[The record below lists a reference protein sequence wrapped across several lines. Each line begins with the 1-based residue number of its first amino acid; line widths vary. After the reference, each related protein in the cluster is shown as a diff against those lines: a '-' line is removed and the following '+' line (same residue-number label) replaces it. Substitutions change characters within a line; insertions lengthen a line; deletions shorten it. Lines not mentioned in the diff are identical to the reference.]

1 MQLVTFER
9 QGQRRW
15 GARRGPD
22 LVDLR
27 AASPSLPPDLRSL
40 LEGGEAA
47 LEQARAAL
55 DAAPEEAVYAASEVT
70 LKAPLLNPEKI
81 VCLGLN
87 YADHAAE
94 SQMKLPEAPVLFSK
108 YASALIGPDE
118 PIVLPPTSQEVDY
131 EAELVVVIGKRG
143 RNIPVEAAWDYVAG
157 YTIGHD
163 VSARDYQLRKGG
175 GQWMIGKTFDTF
187 APIGPALFTK
197 DEVPDPHNLDIRC
210 RLNGEVMQ
218 DSNTKYLIF
227 RIPNILAYLSHVFTL
242 VPGDV
247 IFTGT
252 PSGVGFVREPPVYL
266 KPGDVVEV
274 EIEGLGVLRNPV
286 VGG

>member
-1 MQLVTFER
+1 MQLVTFEKA
-9 QGQRRW
+9 GQIRW
-15 GARRGPD
+15 GARRGQNIVD
-22 LVDLR
+22 LTLVSPALPRDLR
-27 AASPSLPPDLRSL
+27 AL
-40 LEGGEAA
+40 LEGGETA

-55 DAAPEEAVYAASEVT
+55 EAAPAEALYSPEQVK

-87 YADHAAE
+87 YADHATE
-94 SQMKLPEAPVLFSK
+94 SRMQLPEAPVLFSK
-108 YASALIGPDE
+108 YASALIGPEE
-118 PIVLPPTSQEVDY
+118 PIVLPSTSREIDY

-143 RNIPVEAAWDYVAG
+143 RRIPAEAAWDYVAG

-187 APIGPALFTK
+187 APLGPALFTK

-210 RLNGEVMQ
+210 RLNGEIMQ
-218 DSNTKYLIF
+218 DSNTRHLIF
-227 RIPNILAYLSHVFTL
+227 RIPEIIAYLSHVFTL
-242 VPGDV
+242 SPGDL

-252 PSGVGFVREPPVYL
+252 PSGVGFVRQPPVFL
-266 KPGDVVEV
+266 KPGDVVEI

-286 VGG
+286 VAE

>member
-9 QGQRRW
+9 AGQVRW
-15 GARRGPD
+15 GVRREGHI
-22 LVDLR
+22 VDLTR
-27 AASPSLPPDLRSL
+27 ISPDWPADLRSL
-40 LEGGEAA
+40 LEDGETA
-47 LEQARAAL
+47 LERARAAA
-55 DAAPEEAVYAASEVT
+55 DSAPAAALCPLEQVR

-87 YADHAAE
+87 YADHATE
-94 SQMKLPEAPVLFSK
+94 SQMQLPEAPVLFSK
-108 YASALIGPDE
+108 YASALIGPEE

-143 RNIPVEAAWDYVAG
+143 RYIPREAAWDYVAG

-187 APIGPALFTK
+187 APLGPALFTK
-197 DEVPDPHNLDIRC
+197 DEVPDPHNLAIRC
-210 RLNGEVMQ
+210 RLNGQIMQ
-218 DSNTKYLIF
+218 DSNTRYLIF
-227 RIPNILAYLSHVFTL
+227 GIPDIIAYLSHVFTL
-242 VPGDV
+242 APGDL

-252 PSGVGFVREPPVYL
+252 PSGVGFVRQPPVFL
-266 KPGDVVEV
+266 KPGDVVEI
-274 EIEGLGVLRNPV
+274 EIEGLGILRNPV
-286 VGG
+286 VAG

>member
-1 MQLVTFER
+1 
-9 QGQRRW
+9 
-15 GARRGPD
+15 
-22 LVDLR
+22 VDLR

-108 YASALIGPDE
+108 YASALIGPDD
-118 PIVLPPTSQEVDY
+118 PIVLPPTSQEIDY

-187 APIGPALFTK
+187 APIGPALFTQ
-197 DEVPDPHNLDIRC
+197 DEVPDPHNLAIRC

-286 VGG
+286 VAG